1 MYEQWLVAGRRG
13 KHRSVLKRKPCV
25 SVVRA
30 SQTGLATLPSEILEV
45 IFRGLYER
53 PAAAVNLA
61 QTCQALASEYR
72 THRANIIRQ
81 CVRDLCPVFSVSVS
95 RFSGFHADINVWW
108 RKKSALRQIYAL
120 SQQPGAMENMW
131 QAAFLHI
138 KALLQQNGHHSE
150 LLTTWGW
157 GATRHPGLDRTRHSS
172 ISCDIELE
180 STTRLDLPAWWLHK
194 HIIESAA
201 ATLETE
207 LRESGCR
214 VHIRMKLYRVV
225 ANELFF
231 LLARGTS
238 GTVNDE
244 ADLSE
249 TESNISSYIGSWEDL
264 WEDFLRPEAPRL
276 PISEQVFVITG
287 AWFSGKCGKKADVF
301 GDQVIDQRHLD
312 QDFCTW
318 QSCDRDLWMYEPYT
332 CERVSEPKRFYI

>member
-1 MYEQWLVAGRRG
+1 MYEQWLVAGRLG
-13 KHRSVLKRKPCV
+13 KHRSVLKSKPCV

-45 IFRGLYER
+45 IFRCLYEK

-72 THRANIIRQ
+72 THRANITQQ

-95 RFSGFHADINVWW
+95 RFSGSHADINVWW
-108 RKKSALRQIYAL
+108 RKTSTLRHLYAL
-120 SQQPGAMENMW
+120 SQQPGAIDIMW

-138 KALLQQNGHHSE
+138 KAILQQKGHRSE
-150 LLTTWGW
+150 FLTRWGW
-157 GATRHPGLDRTRHSS
+157 DATRHPGLERTCHSS
-172 ISCDIELE
+172 ILCHIQLE
-180 STTRLDLPAWWLHK
+180 SATRLDLPAWWLHK

-201 ATLETE
+201 STLETA

-225 ANELFF
+225 ANDLFF
-231 LLARGTS
+231 LLASGTS
-238 GTVNDE
+238 GIVDDE
-244 ADLSE
+244 ADVSE
-249 TESNISSYIGSWEDL
+249 SESNFSSYISSWEDL
-264 WEDFLRPEAPRL
+264 WEDCLRPEAPRL
-276 PISEQVFVITG
+276 PVSQQVYVITG
-287 AWFSGKCGKKADVF
+287 AWFSGKCGKKADVC

-332 CERVSEPKRFYI
+332 CERCSEPKWFYT